1 MILRRPAPPRLAPGL
16 RSRWSVA
23 AYGAV
28 PFAVALLALWWGVR
42 ALPSGSVDLVL
53 PGRPARA
60 VDLGPVPAEAYVATA
75 ALLAF
80 AALVWVVGA
89 VAWDAVPAWWVAGI
103 PIVLTL
109 AWTATLAGWIIAQ
122 GTDDGGRVVLAL
134 VVTAMFTLLAAV
146 MGTLSW
152 RTIQGRV

>member
-1 MILRRPAPPRLAPGL
+1 MARFRPTPTRLAPGI
-16 RSRWSVA
+16 RSRRYVA

-28 PFAVALLALWWGVR
+28 PFTIALLAVWWGLR
-42 ALPSGSVDLVL
+42 ALPSGSVDIVV
-53 PGRPARA
+53 PGRPPRA
-60 VDLGPVPAEAYVATA
+60 VDLGPVPAAAYVATA

-89 VAWDAVPAWWVAGI
+89 VAWDAVPAWWVTGI

-109 AWTATLAGWIIAQ
+109 GWTATLLGWIIAQ
-122 GTDDGGRVVLAL
+122 GTDDGGRVILAL